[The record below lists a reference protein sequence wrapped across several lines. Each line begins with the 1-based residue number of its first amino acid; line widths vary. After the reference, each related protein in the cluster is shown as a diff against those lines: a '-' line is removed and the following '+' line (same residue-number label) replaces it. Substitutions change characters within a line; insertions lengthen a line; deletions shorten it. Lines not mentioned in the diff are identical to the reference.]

1 MGGHT
6 YSRQENGQF
15 KGFRVAADLLAALA
29 WGRGRGTNGVNDVR
43 REKDMVRTHKV
54 LSGLQLLSLDN
65 YECIFFQTGNVSLKK
80 EG

>member
-1 MGGHT
+1 M
-6 YSRQENGQF
+6 
-15 KGFRVAADLLAALA
+15 DLLESN
-29 WGRGRGTNGVNDVR
+29 GTNGVDDVR